1 MESPVLKTESTLL
14 IIEKSNNESDCDKK
28 SDTNLNSVSAP
39 EIKET
44 KVFTTLTQIEVTEVT
59 VDPKDL
65 DNDIVI
71 LRKDPTTRRNFI
83 NKSAYAK
90 LHRTL
95 SPDRNSNTINSL
107 KEKYES
113 NGKPDLIDVKS
124 EPKKEVG
131 ETEETKS
138 NRASPAKLDE
148 ETVQSLKDKYS
159 PASFGYPRPASKTSK
174 LPLPKPRSAVKSQII
189 LPTTRP
195 SDKDKARYSL
205 EVDKKSKDE
214 NSNELHRKNSSSS
227 GEFVT
232 IITRSES
239 EGSVDKFEKE
249 LNLFTMDAK
258 PKDKKRTNS
267 FRKIFTAKL
276 FGKDKKKKDEV
287 KNKSQF
293 KENAAYV
300 DNLQNETNSF
310 KRQTNYRHT
319 VGGNSNIKPRETRP
333 VIRSDSDRYSNQQN
347 QYITKEMED
356 RYAQMHVNQF
366 NHIKQAFEHT
376 KSGPTEQPT
385 EGYVRMD
392 KPIAKNNPGPT
403 NYMNLPNVRKYIDTS
418 SSASTLES
426 DRSNSQNEVAQINRD
441 PERRNEQ
448 ENKNDNFNSLKSVKF
463 EGGKEN
469 NRDTPPRAQ
478 ELRQDVR
485 LVNPKALIP
494 INSERPLP
502 NPYQNS
508 NSSTLDKPKISP
520 KPAHLTNMDWSNQ
533 TRPHFEEAYGIVFD
547 SIDRKDKPSQPPLT
561 KINELKSDQKPPRS
575 PSFES
580 SKLKLPPNRE
590 IVPLSPR
597 VKSPI
602 PHDNVSTEKIIA
614 TELLKPV
621 KSPTL
626 TRKSNTRLSSSSHQ
640 KLEIDIDYP
649 DNISNERHET
659 RTMEK
664 AKPPLA
670 AKPPISKIPFR
681 RLPEASSSS
690 ANSLNRQGINP
701 NSPAF
706 DNKRLSQ
713 TSPVSENLENIYAR
727 YRRSQ
732 ASPVIEGQERIT
744 TNALVHVNSNVRSPT
759 PSSLQQNR
767 PLSPVTPQSIRSS
780 TPVDFRSSP
789 TTKSSPQKEDM
800 RRSVEAYYWK
810 EIKKLK
816 DQENYDMYLYQM
828 HLIPYG
834 YAEDPV
840 SVRRS
845 RSLSPTANRNSRRSL
860 SLPRDTRPANIKDVP
875 EMYGR
880 IQPAPI
886 PEGRAVVNQQI
897 PQRNVIY
904 GQLQYQPNFRRNA
917 PERRT
922 IDSTPRSYDNY
933 SNTYRPIFKRGS
945 LSTPVKEQEEAQNKK
960 VSFSSSD
967 HQTLQSWP
975 TRNGFTQSPPQ
986 RRVDSNRISAVEDDV
1001 FIPTTPRT
1009 LSRYEGSEI
1018 YGYVNKPNIQYDY
1031 GPNPNEVIYYTR
1043 QNVEVQNSDP
1053 IYDRNPNIRY
1063 TVNYSQDESVYGQPV
1078 DAVRPPYN
1086 LTRHGSIQLQE
1097 PLYDQRQI
1105 ISRRRS
1111 FENGQIRHVQEPQYI
1126 NRQAPPLQN
1135 QANATIGIRREIIL
1149 NDEIFGQFGGYVQPN
1164 NEGRYLQNRQNAIYS
1179 SKQSV
1184 SEPLYG
1190 RTGPKQV
1197 SIRNKVCDIYGQI
1210 HDADSSAVSTPT
1222 QIRRTGVILGQLQSN
1237 PGSPQVTRQS
1247 QLPNEQFARNTRL
1260 TASANDMYRR
1270 YQNADPRYRSDVVY
1284 NGTRYQQ
1291 QPQQQQQEIV
1301 APTRPLPPVPT
1312 KKGSVR
1318 NNSGRSDTDGDA
1330 SELQRLNSGAKNK
1343 KRSFFGK

>member
-1 MESPVLKTESTLL
+1 MESPLVQTDSAPLTIGTTNGGSE
-14 IIEKSNNESDCDKK
+14 CDKK
-28 SDTNLNSVSAP
+28 SDTDLNGVSGT
-39 EIKET
+39 EVNET
-44 KVFTTLTQIEVTEVT
+44 KLFTTVTQIQVTRVAVE
-59 VDPKDL
+59 PKEIDS
-65 DNDIVI
+65 DIVI
-71 LRKDPTTRRNFI
+71 LRKDPATRRNLI

-95 SPDRNSNTINSL
+95 SPDRNSSTINSL
-107 KEKYES
+107 KEIYES
-113 NGKPDLIDVKS
+113 NEKPNTIDVKD
-124 EPKKEVG
+124 EPKKE
-131 ETEETKS
+131 ETEETKL
-138 NRASPAKLDE
+138 NRTSPAKLDE
-148 ETVQSLKDKYS
+148 ETVQSLKNKYS
-159 PASFGYPRPASKTSK
+159 PASFGYPKPVSRTSK
-174 LPLPKPRSAVKSQII
+174 LPLAKPRSAVKSQII
-189 LPTTRP
+189 LPTTNP

-205 EVDKKSKDE
+205 DVDKKSKSKDE

-249 LNLFTMDAK
+249 LSLFTMDSK
-258 PKDKKRTNS
+258 PKDKKRANS
-267 FRKIFTAKL
+267 FRRMFSTKL
-276 FGKDKKKKDEV
+276 FGKDKKKKEAEKE

-293 KENAAYV
+293 KENVAYV

-319 VGGNSNIKPRETRP
+319 VGGNSNIKPKETRP
-333 VIRSDSDRYSNQQN
+333 IIRSDSDAYSNQQN

-366 NHIKQAFEHT
+366 NHIKHAFEHT
-376 KSGPTEQPT
+376 NSGPTGQPT

-392 KPIAKNNPGPT
+392 KPIVKNNPGPT

-426 DRSNSQNEVAQINRD
+426 DRSNSQNEVAQINRE
-441 PERRNEQ
+441 PERKGEQ
-448 ENKNDNFNSLKSVKF
+448 DVRNDNFNSLKSVKF
-463 EGGKEN
+463 ESGKEGS
-469 NRDTPPRAQ
+469 RDTPPRAQ

-508 NSSTLDKPKISP
+508 NNSTLDKPKISP
-520 KPAHLTNMDWSNQ
+520 KPRIEKVDGANHV
-533 TRPHFEEAYGIVFD
+533 RPHFEETYGIVFD
-547 SIDRKDKPSQPPLT
+547 SINHKDKPTQQPLT
-561 KINELKSDQKPPRS
+561 KVNELKNDQKPPRS
-575 PSFES
+575 PSFEA

-602 PHDNVSTEKIIA
+602 PHDNVSAEKIIA

-626 TRKSNTRLSSSSHQ
+626 TRKSNTTLSSPSHQ

-649 DNISNERHET
+649 DNINNEN

-664 AKPPLA
+664 TKPPLA
-670 AKPPISKIPFR
+670 AKPPLSRIPFR
-681 RLPEASSSS
+681 RSPEASSSS

-706 DNKRLSQ
+706 ENKRLSQ
-713 TSPVSENLENIYAR
+713 TSPASENLENMYVR

-732 ASPVIEGQERIT
+732 ASPVPENQERII
-744 TNALVHVNSNVRSPT
+744 TNALVHVNSSVRSPT
-759 PSSLQQNR
+759 PNNLLQNR
-767 PLSPVTPQSIRSS
+767 PLSPMTPQSARSS

-789 TTKSSPQKEDM
+789 TAKSPQKEGM

-816 DQENYDMYLYQM
+816 DQENYDMYLYHMQM
-828 HLIPYG
+828 VPYG

-860 SLPRDTRPANIKDVP
+860 SLPRDTRPPTVKEVP

-880 IQPAPI
+880 IQHAPI
-886 PEGRAVVNQQI
+886 PEGRAVVNPQI
-897 PQRNVIY
+897 PQRNIIY
-904 GQLQYQPNFRRNA
+904 GQLQYPTNFRRNA

-945 LSTPVKEQEEAQNKK
+945 LSTPVKEQDEAQNKK
-960 VSFSSSD
+960 VSFSNSD
-967 HQTLQSWP
+967 SQSLQSWP

-986 RRVDSNRISAVEDDV
+986 RRVDGNRISAVEDDV
-1001 FIPTTPRT
+1001 FLPTSPRT
-1009 LSRYEGSEI
+1009 PNRYEGGEI
-1018 YGYVNKPNIQYDY
+1018 YGYVNKPNVRYDY

-1043 QNVEVQNSDP
+1043 QNVDVQNPEP
-1053 IYDRNPNIRY
+1053 IYDRNPNVRY
-1063 TVNYSQDESVYGQPV
+1063 TVNYSQDESLYGQPV
-1078 DAVRPPYN
+1078 DTVRPTYK

-1097 PLYDQRQI
+1097 PLYDQRQM

-1111 FENGQIRHVQEPQYI
+1111 FENGQIRPIQEPQYL
-1126 NRQAPPLQN
+1126 NKQTPAMQ
-1135 QANATIGIRREIIL
+1135 NATIGIRREIIL

-1184 SEPLYG
+1184 TEPLYG
-1190 RTGPKQV
+1190 RTGPKQISV
-1197 SIRNKVCDIYGQI
+1197 RNKVCDMYGQI

-1222 QIRRTGVILGQLQSN
+1222 QIRRTGVMLGQLQSN

-1247 QLPNEQFARNTRL
+1247 QLSSEQFARNTRL

-1284 NGTRYQQ
+1284 NGVRYQQ
-1291 QPQQQQQEIV
+1291 QQQQQQQQPQQEIV

-1312 KKGSVR
+1312 KKGAMR
-1318 NNSGRSDTDGDA
+1318 NSSGRSDTDSDA
-1330 SELQRLNSGAKNK
+1330 SEMQRLNSGAKNK